1 MSYTYTC
8 SFLFESSPGGNIG
21 FEPDMK
27 LTEEMVA
34 IMGGS
39 NEAEPYLWCVHE
51 VFAVFLPLVP
61 HIVFHSNCALLRPVI
76 SNHTGS
82 STSASVRSLLCVLM
96 WSRLC
101 HWWL

>member
-1 MSYTYTC
+1 LLHHAC

-39 NEAEPYLWCVHE
+39 NEAEPYLWCVYFMGC
-51 VFAVFLPLVP
+51 FAGVLAF
-61 HIVFHSNCALLRPVI
+61 SA
-76 SNHTGS
+76 
-82 STSASVRSLLCVLM
+82 STSFSF
-96 WSRLC
+96 RL
-101 HWWL
+101 